1 MMGTAISYVVIQ
13 LSGLMYLHSD
23 PVVQASR
30 ESNYAFVALVLC
42 IIFFFGYLAYQW
54 MLSDDNEVTERM
66 RTDIMVGAID
76 QVKEGT
82 INFHNS
88 YVGNLNQIELTW

>member
-76 QVKEGT
+76 QVKEGNHIVLYIT
-82 INFHNS
+82 LLYH
-88 YVGNLNQIELTW
+88 Y